1 MLARIV
7 EASLR
12 YKFLVLTGA
21 LLLVALGI
29 RALTLIPI
37 DAFPDVT
44 PVQVQIFTESVGL
57 SPEEV
62 EKIIT
67 VPVESAMAGLP
78 KVELIRSLS
87 MYLDRPVRSM
97 LLFDAMARAV
107 TPGRGRHALRHLKRG
122 GR

>member
-12 YKFLVLTGA
+12 YKYLVIVATV
-21 LLLVALGI
+21 LLVALGA
-29 RALTLIPI
+29 RALTQIPI

-44 PVQVQIFTESVGL
+44 PVQVQIFTESPGL

-78 KVELIRSLS
+78 GSS
-87 MYLDRPVRSM
+87 
-97 LLFDAMARAV
+97 
-107 TPGRGRHALRHLKRG
+107 
-122 GR
+122 